1 MSRKIA
7 PVAWAALITGCLYFL
22 TAFVLRVS
30 PSVMVN
36 DLMRDFAV
44 GASVLGNLSAFYFY
58 AYASIQIPVG
68 LMMDRIGPRRLMTGA
83 AALCAV
89 GCVVFAY
96 STDVTTAYL
105 GRAMIGAG
113 AAFGYVGTLTIAANA
128 FPAQWF
134 AMLGGI
140 LQMFGMAGAVG
151 GQAPTGFLV
160 TQLGW
165 RYSMLVFG
173 VAVGVIAILSW
184 VFVRDQEHAS
194 RHSVSLR
201 AGLKT
206 VMGNPQTW
214 LNAFVGLALTG
225 PMLAFAGLWGVP
237 YLQTAYDMSRT
248 AAAGSMS
255 VFFIGWG
262 ISAPLVGLA
271 SDRIGRRKPF
281 LLVGCVGLAAIMMT
295 ILTVPGLTQSTLI
308 ILFLMG
314 GMCGSSMVVT
324 FANVKELNPRHTS
337 GAALGLVNT
346 AVVGSGALL
355 QPLIGVLLDVAW
367 NGQMQND
374 VPFYDASM
382 YVQALLVLPV
392 ITFVGFVASLF
403 LKESYCRQ
411 ID

>member
-1 MSRKIA
+1 MSVKISA
-7 PVAWAALITGCLYFL
+7 FTWAALITGCLYFL
-22 TAFVLRVS
+22 VAFVLRVS

-36 DLMRDFAV
+36 DLMRDFSV

-58 AYASIQIPVG
+58 TYASIQIPIG

-83 AALCAV
+83 AAVYAM

-96 STDVTTAYL
+96 STDVTTAYI

-113 AAFGYVGTLTIAANA
+113 AAFGYVGTLTIAANG
-128 FPAQWF
+128 FPVQWF
-134 AMLGGI
+134 AMLGGV

-160 TQLGW
+160 AQFGW
-165 RYSMLVFG
+165 RHSMLMF
-173 VAVGVIAILSW
+173 ALATAVIAILSW
-184 VFVRDQEHAS
+184 VFVRDQKHDS
-194 RHSVSLR
+194 RRGVSLR

-237 YLQTAYDMSRT
+237 YLQTAYDMTRTT
-248 AAAGSMS
+248 AAGNMS

-262 ISAPLVGLA
+262 IAAPLVGLA

-281 LLVGCVGLAAIMMT
+281 LLFGCIGLAAILLV
-295 ILTVPGLTQSTLI
+295 ILTLPGLTRFMLI
-308 ILFLMG
+308 FLFFVG
-314 GMCGSSMVVT
+314 GTFGASMVVT

-367 NGQMQND
+367 NGQMQAGA
-374 VPFYDASM
+374 PFYDVNM
-382 YVQALLVLPV
+382 YTNALLVLPV
-392 ITFVGFVASLF
+392 ITMAGFIASLF
-403 LKESYCRQ
+403 LRESYCRQ
-411 ID
+411 MG